1 VDDEKIIMNFK
12 SSLMKNKHLKHLFAY
27 HILLSQILAFNFS
40 KTTYFP
46 CLGIFNS
53 PWSNKTLECIQG
65 NYSSEELK
73 NFVLMNTP
81 VKEILRGIGP
91 RIELDLIDELKWNY
105 HLIHIENHIP
115 VPMYFYYIERN
126 KELAKIQKISKE
138 ILKIKTFDI
147 CFQFNL

>member
-1 VDDEKIIMNFK
+1 
-12 SSLMKNKHLKHLFAY
+12 
-27 HILLSQILAFNFS
+27 
-40 KTTYFP
+40 
-46 CLGIFNS
+46 LGIFNS

-91 RIELDLIDELKWNY
+91 PIELDLIDELKWNY